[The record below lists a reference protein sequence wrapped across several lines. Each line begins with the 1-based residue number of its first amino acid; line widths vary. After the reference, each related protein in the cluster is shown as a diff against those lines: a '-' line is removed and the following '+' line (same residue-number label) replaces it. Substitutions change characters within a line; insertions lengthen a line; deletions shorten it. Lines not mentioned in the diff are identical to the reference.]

1 MDPLCLGRKIT
12 TIIICAVVLGV
23 SQLVL
28 QLTRA
33 QRREKWI
40 DRNEETVWKSSTL
53 AAEFSTLG
61 LAILTMIG
69 IIYKKVEE
77 NLPIEETEYRREL
90 KAIRDKDKE
99 LKKKVQ
105 DLVKE
110 YDENIAKARR
120 AVKSG
125 IGNDAKSAK
134 TGLKEK
140 GDKMDDIDKDLRDL
154 EFTTKAEAKEAEA
167 KDKAA
172 GIIQR
177 RVRAKAAAKR
187 ATREAKFKKILEDN
201 KNVFM
206 EVVNDNDKLEKT
218 FEKFGITDDNIKS
231 KLKIL
236 LLSKLEKE

>member
-120 AVKSG
+120 AV
-125 IGNDAKSAK
+125 
-134 TGLKEK
+134 
-140 GDKMDDIDKDLRDL
+140 
-154 EFTTKAEAKEAEA
+154 
-167 KDKAA
+167 
-172 GIIQR
+172 
-177 RVRAKAAAKR
+177 
-187 ATREAKFKKILEDN
+187 
-201 KNVFM
+201 
-206 EVVNDNDKLEKT
+206 
-218 FEKFGITDDNIKS
+218 
-231 KLKIL
+231 
-236 LLSKLEKE
+236 